1 MSDIVRGPESKE
13 ALLAK
18 IKSLVGVQKPDQNF
32 VYSAATRSSNLLQIA
47 FLFDTTGSMYHYF
60 ERGKKSIAKIVRK
73 VAEKHSM
80 VKFCYVAYKN
90 HGDEDYFDGRN
101 PFLATSFSGLPAQL
115 ESELQRVENGGG
127 GDGLTALECVFHYLN
142 IRASWSPTAI
152 KAIILIGDMPP
163 HGVLDSISYCP
174 KENDYRAEVKE
185 FKRKGIKVYSVFC
198 FEEGELGS
206 RRKQKVQ
213 EFFKWIAKETGG
225 QYLEL
230 SEIDEVVDLLTAICM
245 KETGNSNLE
254 GFIAELRSM
263 GQLKPGSNKERTLLA
278 LGDGRK

>member
-1 MSDIVRGPESKE
+1 MSDIVRRPESKE

-18 IKSLVGVQKPDQNF
+18 IESLVGIQKPGQNF
-32 VYSAATRSSNLLQIA
+32 SSPAATKSSNLLQIT

-73 VAEKHSM
+73 VAEKHSNA
-80 VKFCYVAYKN
+80 KFCYVAYKN
-90 HGDEDYFDGRN
+90 HGDEDYFGGTN
-101 PFLATSFSGLPAQL
+101 PFFATSFSSLPAQL
-115 ESELQRVENGGG
+115 ESELQKVKNGGG

-142 IRASWSPTAI
+142 TRTSWLPTAA
-152 KAIILIGDMPP
+152 KTVVLIGDMPP
-163 HGVLDSISYCP
+163 HGVLDSISCCP
-174 KENDYRAEVKE
+174 RENNYKAEVEE

-225 QYLEL
+225 RYLEL

-245 KETGNSNLE
+245 KETGNLE
-254 GFIAELRSM
+254 SFIAELRSI
-263 GQLKPGSNKERTLLA
+263 GRLRPGSNKEKTLLA